1 MTDDNLLADHGEP
14 TEPKDYLAALTA
26 PGAKFDRAKY
36 PTDADLLQAMSKS
49 GWHGDNFI
57 KTKNK
62 AFDDLSADYIRLKE
76 EVDKGPKIQELFD
89 QMTQKLA
96 STNQNPGNDISNQP
110 PAFDPKH
117 VETMI
122 SNSLQA
128 HELAKVQRS
137 NQDTV
142 RAKLSERY
150 GANYPNIV
158 KQQIEDLGVT
168 EDLFNSLAKNN
179 PKLLIKTLG
188 LDQEPQQDLFQAPPH
203 SSVRT
208 DSFAPRGGQKRSWS
222 YYQELKKTNPRTYSD
237 PKTQTQM
244 AMDYATLGKDFED
257 GDFHK
262 H

>member
-1 MTDDNLLADHGEP
+1 VTDDNLLADHGEP
-14 TEPKDYLAALTA
+14 TPPKNYLETLTG
-26 PGAKFDRAKY
+26 PGGKFDKTKY
-36 PTDADLLQAMSKS
+36 KS
-49 GWHGDNFI
+49 DGEMLEALARGKWEADNFI
-57 KTKNK
+57 VTKNK

-76 EVDKGPKIQELFD
+76 EVEKGPKIQELFD

-96 STNQNPGNDISNQP
+96 STNQNPGNDVTNPP
-110 PAFDPKH
+110 PAFDPKQ

-122 SNSLQA
+122 SNTLQA
-128 HELAKVQRS
+128 HELAKLQRA
-137 NQDTV
+137 NQDSV
-142 RAKLSERY
+142 RAKLTERY

-188 LDQEPQQDLFQAPPH
+188 LDQQPQQDVFQAPPQ

-208 DSFAPRGGQKRSWS
+208 DSFAPRGGSKRTWN
-222 YYQELKKTNPRTYSD
+222 YYQELKKTNPRLYAD

-244 AMDYATLGKDFED
+244 AMDYANLGRDFED